1 MPEREKITMESNARG
16 VRRSYFGGVGSV
28 AVLAALAACMGFLSN
43 TSARS
48 GTRAAAQ
55 SAGTQSP
62 AAEQSAGQAKLRS
75 SSRDTA
81 VTRKPAAPQQ
91 GQQTFPSAA
100 AATRAL
106 VTALQNNDQQTL

>member
-1 MPEREKITMESNARG
+1 MRLDARDT
-16 VRRSYFGGVGSV
+16 RRNYFGGVGSV
-28 AVLAALAACMGFLSN
+28 AVLAALAACMGFLPN

-55 SAGTQSP
+55 AAGTQSP
-62 AAEQSAGQAKLRS
+62 SAEQSAGQAKLRS

-81 VTRKPAAPQQ
+81 ATRKPAAPQQ

-100 AATRAL
+100 AATHAL
-106 VTALQNNDQQTL
+106 ITALQNNDQQALLSVLGPDG